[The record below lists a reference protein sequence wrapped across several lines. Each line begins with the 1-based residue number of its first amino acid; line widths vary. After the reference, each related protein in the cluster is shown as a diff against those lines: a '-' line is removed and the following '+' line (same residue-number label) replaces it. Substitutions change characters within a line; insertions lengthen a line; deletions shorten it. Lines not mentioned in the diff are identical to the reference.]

1 MIEEHYGFRGP
12 PFRLMPDPRFF
23 YASRSHRA
31 ALEYLRYGLHQGE
44 GFVVITGD
52 VGTGKTTLLQRML
65 EELDGGAFV
74 AAAIVTTAVEPD
86 DAIRLFLSAFGVPA
100 PEPGKAAQIEA
111 LRRFLLGQREAG
123 RHLVLLVDEA
133 QNLPLRTLEE
143 MRMLSNL
150 TMAGEPLVQI
160 FLLGQPQFRT
170 TLTDPNLEQ
179 FRQRVTASYHL
190 RSLSAAETRK
200 YIEHRLTAVGWTGT
214 PSFSEVCFARIHEET
229 GGVPRRINTLCTRL
243 LLFGCLE
250 EIAAFDAPHV
260 DAVVRDFRNEELGGV
275 PPARPPTARTA
286 TAWPPPGLPDM
297 PETAALEARIA
308 GLEALVRRQEALLR
322 AVLGTAVGVLAAE
335 MRTSPD
341 DGASVGATGARG

>member
-1 MIEEHYGFRGP
+1 MAGEILMIEEHYGFLGP

-65 EELDGGAFV
+65 EDLEDPQGGAFV

-100 PEPGKAAQIEA
+100 PESGKAERIET

-123 RHLVLLVDEA
+123 RRLVLLVDEA

-150 TMAGEPLVQI
+150 AVAGEPLVQI

-170 TLTDPNLEQ
+170 TLADPDLEQ

-190 RSLSAAETRK
+190 RPLSADETRE
-200 YIEHRLTAVGWTGT
+200 YVGHRLAAVGWTGT
-214 PSFSEVCFARIHEET
+214 PSFSEACLARIHQEA

-250 EIAAFDAPHV
+250 EVDAFDAPHV
-260 DAVVRDFRNEELGGV
+260 DAVVRDFRNEELGAV
-275 PPARPPTARTA
+275 PPARSPAA
-286 TAWPPPGLPDM
+286 LPD
-297 PETAALEARIA
+297 PSRVAALEARIA
-308 GLEALVRRQEALLR
+308 GLEAVVRRQEALLR
-322 AVLGTAVGVLAAE
+322 DVLGTAVGVLAAE
-335 MRTSPD
+335 MRTSAD
-341 DGASVGATGARG
+341 DGASVGAADARG